1 MRHFWRRFKPRAVGT
16 EIALKPALVG
26 SIWQQAV
33 AHVDELFPGRQ
44 IRDDVLTRTIQ
55 STWDKA
61 TSSNDPV
68 LWLAALILQSP
79 RASVAQEQMD
89 EHPHGYRNRHERLF
103 ELIDFNDTLVSAVL
117 ALPESELP
125 QFADV
130 AKRAMDAFCKRVK
143 SRCFSNEQF
152 EAIVHGLSREIAVYR
167 GAKAEGY
174 EVSMTSRTQDALGID
189 MVIRDPASGRS
200 INVDCKT
207 HSAFY
212 YRLKDLVHEGRM
224 TTEESAIAEDK
235 GYCRV
240 VNGDD
245 SQRVAIILWRIDE
258 QTYGDIQAFSLADPA
273 RLGNALHDIIQAEG
287 VPASPDL

>member
-1 MRHFWRRFKPRAVGT
+1 
-16 EIALKPALVG
+16 
-26 SIWQQAV
+26 
-33 AHVDELFPGRQ
+33 
-44 IRDDVLTRTIQ
+44 
-55 STWDKA
+55 
-61 TSSNDPV
+61 
-68 LWLAALILQSP
+68 
-79 RASVAQEQMD
+79 MD

-287 VPASPDL
+287 VPSSPEL